1 VRKPRSHRLRVLKTL
16 RGLGMFRLMRP
27 DRLVRSLVLLRRW
40 GLTPAIAYGLA
51 AIRDPDRTAI
61 IDERG
66 TLTFA
71 EVDRRTNALARGLRA
86 AGIDSQDTV
95 AIMCRNHRGFIEA
108 TVACSKL
115 GANVLYLNTASAGPE
130 VAALIRRENPLAMIH
145 DEEFSEVLLRAGH
158 GRKRFI
164 AWCDPDRHPRHPL
177 LEELMLRQASGALRS
192 PGRWGSTVTLAPPS
206 VAVTSGAG
214 RTLPSSLVSPGAL
227 LSRIPLRPRETTMV
241 AAPMFCPWGFL
252 HLVLGLRLA
261 STLVLRREF
270 DPEELLYAVD
280 EHEVGAL
287 ALVPEMLE
295 SVVQLPKATML
306 HYKTDSLR
314 VIAVNGRALPSEL
327 AMPAMEMFGDVLYNL
342 HGSSVVQVNGY
353 WESHVCSPCRPETS
367 LADPWLGVDASGE
380 YVAHRQPPR

>member
-1 VRKPRSHRLRVLKTL
+1 MALLGPGVFRS
-16 RGLGMFRLMRP
+16 MRP
-27 DRLVRSLVLLRRW
+27 DRLVHALVLVRRW

-51 AIRDPDRTAI
+51 AIRDPDRAAI

-66 TLTFA
+66 ILTFA

-86 AGIDSQDTV
+86 AGIDSPDTV

-115 GANVLYLNTASAGPE
+115 GANVLYVSTASAGLE
-130 VAALIRRENPLAMIH
+130 VADLIRREDPIAMIY
-145 DEEFSEVLLRAGH
+145 DEEFSESLRQVGYGH
-158 GRKRFI
+158 KRFI

-177 LEELMLRQASGALRS
+177 LEELIVREGSGALRP
-192 PGRWGSTVTLAPPS
+192 PGRRATTVTIASSSAAL
-206 VAVTSGAG
+206 TSGTARILSG
-214 RTLPSSLVSPGAL
+214 SLVIPGAL
-227 LSRIPLRPRETTMV
+227 LSRIPLRSREITMV
-241 AAPMFCPWGFL
+241 AAPMFCSWGFL

-270 DPEELLYAVD
+270 DPEDLLYAVD
-280 EHEVGAL
+280 EHEVSAL

-314 VIAVNGRALPSEL
+314 VIAVNGRALPSEV

-342 HGSSVVQVNGY
+342 HGSPVVQVNG
-353 WESHVCSPCRPETS
+353 VLR
-367 LADPWLGVDASGE
+367 
-380 YVAHRQPPR
+380 